1 MLLFISN
8 TFQIAKEKNFNI
20 QSVKNQ
26 LNFTRKGIQIQE
38 YCLFET
44 AVKFCYFTTVI
55 VEGSGNYITVWL

>member
-1 MLLFISN
+1 MLLLISN

-20 QSVKNQ
+20 ESIKNL
-26 LNFTRKGIQIQE
+26 LNFTRKGTQIQE
-38 YCLFET
+38 YRLFQT